1 VNHVP
6 QETEL
11 IRVSVAM
18 PKQLDLRIEKAV
30 KDGGL
35 FASKSEFIRDACKRA
50 LSATSVE
57 R

>member
-1 VNHVP
+1 MP
-6 QETEL
+6 QKTEL